1 MTPGGLVQT
10 DIGVTNGKIITI
22 GSLSNDSA
30 QETYDAMIDV
40 FTNDTSPTKFIQ
52 ILQDKPEEAKA
63 IQKYMLDNTNND
75 NTNNDN

>member
-1 MTPGGLVQT
+1 MTTGGLVQT
-10 DIGVTNGKIITI
+10 DNGVTNGKIITI

-52 ILQDKPEEAKA
+52 ILQDKPKEAEA
-63 IQKYMLDNTNND
+63 IQKYMNANKVAILTFFKK
-75 NTNNDN
+75 